1 MFTIMAKGLDPK
13 MKPKF
18 FEKLF
23 DGCLMVLT
31 KLHEVTK

>member
-1 MFTIMAKGLDPK
+1 MLTMMATGLDIK
-13 MKPKF
+13 VHPKF